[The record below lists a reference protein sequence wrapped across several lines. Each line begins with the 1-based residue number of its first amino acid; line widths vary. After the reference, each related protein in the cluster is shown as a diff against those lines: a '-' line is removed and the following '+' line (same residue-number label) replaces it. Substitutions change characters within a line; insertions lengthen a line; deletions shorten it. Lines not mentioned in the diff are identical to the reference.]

1 MGRSGE
7 LVTNLSGEATYQS
20 FKPSPLPPNP
30 ELNINSDIVK
40 KLVEANRD
48 LVRLDTA
55 AKLIPNVELF
65 ISMYV
70 RKEALISSQIE
81 GTQCTLDD
89 VLDPDV
95 DGNTNLDV
103 GDVINYVRACTYAI
117 GRLEKL
123 PLCNRLLREIHQELL
138 AGIRGQEK
146 NPGEFRRSQN
156 WIGAANCSLKE
167 ARYIPPNIED
177 MNTALTDLE
186 RYMNE
191 GDDYDPLIRIALLHY
206 QFETIHP
213 FLDGNGR
220 VGRLIALKECLRHN
234 VTPFIIEDYKKH
246 YYYRGLAEWRNEKGW
261 LIDTCLDGQDTFVRI
276 LDMLDIHISVSLNF
290 LHRHVKDTFSPA
302 AESANESAN
311 ESARLSEAL
320 KIQYLDPG
328 STPTISTTFDPASHF
343 GGVLSLWV
351 HTNKLQGIYCALI
364 MLLSNRKK
372 KRVKQI
378 GRLTKTY
385 KWNNCRLHSE
395 INKRMDMKMHFSPHL
410 HALT

>member
-7 LVTNLSGEATYQS
+7 LVTNLSGDATYQS
-20 FKPSPLPPNP
+20 FRPSPLPPNP

-89 VLDPDV
+89 ILDPDV
-95 DGNTNLDV
+95 DGNSNLDV

-117 GRLEKL
+117 GRLDKL
-123 PLCNRLLREIHQELL
+123 PLCNRLLREIHKELL
-138 AGIRGQEK
+138 AGVRGQEK

-156 WIGAANCSLKE
+156 WIGAEGCSLRE
-167 ARYIPPNIED
+167 ARYIPPNVED
-177 MNTALTDLE
+177 MNVALDDLE

-191 GDDYDPLIRIALLHY
+191 GDDYDPLIRIALIHY

-220 VGRLIALKECLRHN
+220 VGRLMILIYLMEQGYISKPIIYISYFLKKNQIEYYDRISEVRRSGNYEQWIAFFLEAVSAAAKDSLTTVENLSALHDRNIEKLPTTNRRSDNVRRVFDYIEQYPIIDIKRTAADLEVSYNTVSAAVVKLVQTGILGETTNAARNRVFAYEEYLNILR
-234 VTPFIIEDYKKH
+234 
-246 YYYRGLAEWRNEKGW
+246 
-261 LIDTCLDGQDTFVRI
+261 
-276 LDMLDIHISVSLNF
+276 
-290 LHRHVKDTFSPA
+290 KDT
-302 AESANESAN
+302 
-311 ESARLSEAL
+311 
-320 KIQYLDPG
+320 
-328 STPTISTTFDPASHF
+328 
-343 GGVLSLWV
+343 
-351 HTNKLQGIYCALI
+351 
-364 MLLSNRKK
+364 
-372 KRVKQI
+372 
-378 GRLTKTY
+378 
-385 KWNNCRLHSE
+385 
-395 INKRMDMKMHFSPHL
+395 
-410 HALT
+410 

>member
-7 LVTNLSGEATYQS
+7 LVTNLSGEAAYQS

-156 WIGAANCSLKE
+156 WIGAANCTLKE
-167 ARYIPPNIED
+167 ARYIPPNVED
-177 MNTALTDLE
+177 MNDALTDLE

-191 GDDYDPLIRIALLHY
+191 GDDYDPLIRIALIHY

-220 VGRLIALKECLRHN
+220 VGRLMILLYLMEQGYISKPIIYISYFLKKNQIEYYDRISEVRRSGNYEQWVGFFLEAVSAAAKDSLATVEKLSALHEGNIEKLPVTARKNDNVRRVFDYIEQYPIFDIKRTAADLGVSYNTVSAAVGKLIQAGILKETTNASRNRVFSYEEYLNILR
-234 VTPFIIEDYKKH
+234 
-246 YYYRGLAEWRNEKGW
+246 
-261 LIDTCLDGQDTFVRI
+261 
-276 LDMLDIHISVSLNF
+276 
-290 LHRHVKDTFSPA
+290 KDT
-302 AESANESAN
+302 
-311 ESARLSEAL
+311 
-320 KIQYLDPG
+320 
-328 STPTISTTFDPASHF
+328 
-343 GGVLSLWV
+343 
-351 HTNKLQGIYCALI
+351 
-364 MLLSNRKK
+364 
-372 KRVKQI
+372 
-378 GRLTKTY
+378 
-385 KWNNCRLHSE
+385 
-395 INKRMDMKMHFSPHL
+395 
-410 HALT
+410 